1 MGQSR
6 KSVRTNVSDD
16 RASVSERVVGL
27 LRNLYPSDWSKN
39 VARDL
44 EASVHTVRKL
54 DERGSAPSLALF
66 KRMVREYGPEALAVL
81 FDDEDSPEWLSDT
94 VRAWRL
100 AKLEHEMAA
109 IQGRIEN
116 LRRDA

>member
-6 KSVRTNVSDD
+6 KSTRTNVSDD
-16 RASVSERVVGL
+16 RASVSERLIGF
-27 LRNLYPSDWSKN
+27 LRRVYPSDWSKN

-44 EASVHTVRKL
+44 DASVHTVRKL

-66 KRMVREYGPEALAVL
+66 KRMVREYGPETISTL
-81 FDDEDSPEWLSDT
+81 FDDGEAPEWLSDT

-100 AKLEHEMAA
+100 AQLESEMSRIQERIDGLRGKL
-109 IQGRIEN
+109 
-116 LRRDA
+116 

>member
-1 MGQSR
+1 MRQSR
-6 KSVRTNVSDD
+6 KSVRTTVSDD
-16 RASVSERVVGL
+16 RASVSERLVGF

-44 EASVHTVRKL
+44 EASVHTVSKL

-66 KRMVREYGPEALAVL
+66 RRMVREYGPEAIAVL
-81 FDDEDSPEWLSDT
+81 FDDGDSPEWLSDT

-100 AKLEHEMAA
+100 AQLERQMSA
-109 IQGRIEN
+109 IQERIDG
-116 LRRDA
+116 LRRTS